1 MKKILSFLTILA
13 LLSGCSQNKS
23 LEVELSQDTFEI
35 HKVKNTCELVSTVN
49 GKEVES
55 IEANNNTLISNGNV
69 IHCSVVD
76 MDAIGEKT
84 VIYKMDGLQTE
95 KTFQLVDTTSPSI
108 HFDQDSIS
116 VEEGNEYFKLLDVI
130 KVTDN
135 YDKDFY
141 VGLDGAFDI
150 HQAGEYHVKI
160 LAKDSSNNEAEKS
173 LVVNVKPKEK
183 EVVTVIEKE
192 TVYVQGHG
200 GSGTTPNP
208 APPTSSTET
217 PSKGSKPS
225 NKDFLHSDG
234 YNLNTAYSACV
245 AYAKEVNAKG
255 WGVSCTSIDS
265 DKGYSLGMR
274 ATVQ

>member
-1 MKKILSFLTILA
+1 MKKVLSVLITLMLI
-13 LLSGCSQNKS
+13 SGCSQKKN
-23 LEVELSQDTFEI
+23 LEIEFDTDTFEV
-35 HKVKNTCELVSTVN
+35 HKKKNTCELVSRVN
-49 GKEVES
+49 GKPVEE
-55 IEANNNTLISNGNV
+55 IESKNNTLLSNGNV
-69 IHCSVVD
+69 VHCSVVD
-76 MDAIGEKT
+76 METVGEKT
-84 VIYKMDGLQTE
+84 VIYELDGIQTE
-95 KTFQLVDTTSPSI
+95 KTFQLVDTTAPSI

-160 LAKDSSNNEAEKS
+160 LAKDSSNNESEKS

-200 GSGTTPNP
+200 GQSNTSP
-208 APPTSSTET
+208 APAPSTQK
-217 PSKGSKPS
+217 PSQGAKPS

-234 YNLNTAYSACV
+234 YNLNTAYSACL
-245 AYAKEVNAKG
+245 AYAKKVNEKG

-265 DKGYSLGMR
+265 ADGYSLGMR
-274 ATVQ
+274 ATIQ